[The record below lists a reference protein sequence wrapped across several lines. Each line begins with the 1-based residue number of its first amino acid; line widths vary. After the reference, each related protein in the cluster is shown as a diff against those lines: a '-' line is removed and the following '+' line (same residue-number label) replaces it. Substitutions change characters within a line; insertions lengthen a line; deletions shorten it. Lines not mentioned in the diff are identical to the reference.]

1 MVAKFTEP
9 IIDRKYSIAAARQ
22 RLIQDGVDVRVSQR
36 TLYNYVCLYGF
47 PVLPDQMVQGPHKPR
62 RESVRKRLA
71 FNNIRGVSIEQRPD
85 VINNRSEVGH
95 HEMDTVVGPRGTK
108 GVLLVLTERQTRA
121 EHILVM
127 KDKTAASVCAA
138 LDRLEQFY
146 GARFKE
152 LLSRSPAI
160 MDASSWMPRVLSS
173 RVWARAQGPPSTM
186 RTPTV
191 IPSEEATKTR
201 TA

>member
-1 MVAKFTEP
+1 MAKLSKRMLMNVTLIPPGGRVADIGCDHALVAKFKEL

-71 FNNIRGVSIEQRPD
+71 FNNLRGVSIEQRPD
-85 VINNRSEVGH
+85 VINNQSEVGH

-108 GVLLVLTERQTRA
+108 GGLA
-121 EHILVM
+121 GSHG
-127 KDKTAASVCAA
+127 AANPC
-138 LDRLEQFY
+138 
-146 GARFKE
+146 
-152 LLSRSPAI
+152 
-160 MDASSWMPRVLSS
+160 
-173 RVWARAQGPPSTM
+173 
-186 RTPTV
+186 
-191 IPSEEATKTR
+191 
-201 TA
+201 